1 MNQVKLAVL
10 AVVAGVLAFL
20 GLGSVFTVGQAQQAL
35 VLQFGAPVRV
45 VQEPGL
51 QFKIPFVQNV
61 LYFDKRLLDFDD
73 TPREI
78 VMGDQARV
86 VVDVYARYRI
96 VDPLMFFT
104 TARNEQ
110 GMRQRLGTA
119 VQSNLQNTFGT
130 VPLPAVLT
138 ERRAELMRQITE
150 GVVSETR
157 TFGIDVVDVR
167 IMRADLPPDNSNA
180 IFARM
185 QTERVREAT
194 TYRAQGAEAAQ
205 RIRAEADRE
214 RTVVLAEAQRQ
225 AAISRAQGDQEA
237 ADIYAKAYGANP
249 EFFAFWRSLEA
260 YRRALAESNSTIVL
274 SPDSDFFRYFR
285 ELRPNGAVPAPGRPA
300 R

>member
-1 MNQVKLAVL
+1 
-10 AVVAGVLAFL
+10 
-20 GLGSVFTVGQAQQAL
+20 VFTVGQAQQAL

-45 VQEPGL
+45 VQQPGL